1 MQCLNK
7 LDLETI
13 KSRVYN
19 PFLQLINLRSLQKKE
34 EEKSKFLRT
43 NFTEYYQLTTSFSL
57 HDI

>member
-19 PFLQLINLRSLQKKE
+19 PFLQLINPCILSRKK
-34 EEKSKFLRT
+34 KKKNLICVQIAQ
-43 NFTEYYQLTTSFSL
+43 N
-57 HDI
+57 IIN